1 VTRALAKRTAP
12 RGGPPAPR
20 AVPSTPRPSAT
31 RVAPKISAAGA
42 RSGDCVT
49 IGVADASEVHS
60 LGRPSELYG
69 PGVVTYRPGVTLG
82 ALASLAD
89 ALGLRQLWL
98 TPAALEACGLPA
110 DVGRRPYRVRH
121 PFLEAPGRAVP
132 EGQTALAPRL
142 SCWGGGLAPFE
153 LLVPQWDAHSPWRA
167 LTYAPALLAELVD
180 FTDATAMLWRGSGA
194 VTSDAWLRTYYGKRL
209 EPMDW
214 PPPAEEDLEPD
225 LRTTREPFPT
235 EARARYLA
243 AFDVNGM
250 YLSAASSLALPAGQY
265 VHRPP
270 IEVVWRARPGYW
282 HFAGRWVTTPTAAA
296 LAPGFPGAPGEVYDD
311 AYAWLDYHRYLEPWY
326 RTLRDGR
333 ERLLETG
340 AGVALQALKAVY
352 REGVGRFGSVNRTRE
367 RDPLYLPY
375 WRQAVQAEARTRL
388 ERHIAAL
395 GQAPVAVEVDCLYF
409 LTNYRNPG
417 LLARGLGLTLG
428 SGLGRF
434 RFVGSARA
442 RDAREALALP
452 TLRERLA
459 CLRGLVS
466 ERGSDAAQ

>member
-1 VTRALAKRTAP
+1 M
-12 RGGPPAPR
+12 
-20 AVPSTPRPSAT
+20 
-31 RVAPKISAAGA
+31 
-42 RSGDCVT
+42 T

-69 PGVVTYRPGVTLG
+69 PGVVLYRPGVTLG

-89 ALGLRQLWL
+89 ALGLRQIWL

-121 PFLEAPGRAVP
+121 PFLEAPGRVVP

-180 FTDATAMLWRGSGA
+180 FTDATGMLWRGSGA

-250 YLSAASSLALPAGQY
+250 YLSAASSLALPAGPF
-265 VHRPP
+265 HHG
-270 IEVVWRARPGYW
+270 RATVAEAKRPGYW
-282 HFAGRWVTTPTAAA
+282 KLVRGWVTTPTAGAEFR
-296 LAPGFPGAPGEVYDD
+296 GGAPWPVE
-311 AYAWLDYHRYLEPWY
+311 AYTWPESHRYLEPWY
-326 RTLRDGR
+326 RTIRDGR

-409 LTNYRNPG
+409 LTNARNPER
-417 LLARGLGLTLG
+417 LARALGLTRG

-434 RFVGSARA
+434 RFVGWARA
-442 RDAREALALP
+442 RDAREALNLP